1 MSDTADRVRRRIAES
16 LGVVIASDSC
26 HIVDDLGADS
36 FETVAMVLD
45 IEEEFGIE
53 IPDDEMQDLGTV
65 GETIA
70 IVDRLIGGAA

>member
-1 MSDTADRVRRRIAES
+1 MTEIADRVRKRIAES
-16 LGVVIASDSC
+16 LGVVIASDAC

-36 FETVAMVLD
+36 LETVALVLD

-53 IPDDEMQDLGTV
+53 IPDDEMVDLGTV

-70 IVDRLIGGAA
+70 IVERLIGGAV

>member
-16 LGVVIASDSC
+16 LGVVIASDNC

-36 FETVAMVLD
+36 LETVALVMD

-53 IPDDEMQDLGTV
+53 IPDDEMVDLGTV

-70 IVDRLIGGAA
+70 IVERLIGGAA